1 MKKISN
7 LMFVLIASAISF
19 NAVATSNDID
29 VSVKTLTTNTVTSKQ
44 YQHQHQKQNQTQTAT
59 GGEGGNAVSTSQ
71 GGSGG
76 TGGTGGI
83 GNGGIGN
90 GGEGG
95 IGNGGNSQV
104 QVQGDNFDPD
114 YPVSSAIA
122 PSMSPSAQCMGV
134 ATGGVQTM
142 GFGFSV
148 GKSYESKPCNQR
160 ELVRTLQALGQTQ
173 AALQVA
179 CSIEGA
185 EVTTLCKGM
194 K

>member
-1 MKKISN
+1 MKKISH
-7 LMFVLIASAISF
+7 LMFALIASAISF

-44 YQHQHQKQNQTQTAT
+44 YQHQHQKQNQTAT
-59 GGEGGNAVSTSQ
+59 GGE
-71 GGSGG
+71 
-76 TGGTGGI
+76 
-83 GNGGIGN
+83 GGIGN

>member
-1 MKKISN
+1 
-7 LMFVLIASAISF
+7 MFVLIASAISF
-19 NAVATSNDID
+19 NAYATGTDID
-29 VSVKTLTTNTVTSKQ
+29 VSVKTLTTNTVSNKQSQ
-44 YQHQHQKQNQTQTAT
+44 YQHQRQNQNAT
-59 GGEGGNAVSTSQ
+59 GGDAVSTSQ
-71 GGSGG
+71 G
-76 TGGTGGI
+76 
-83 GNGGIGN
+83 
-90 GGEGG
+90 
-95 IGNGGNSQV
+95 GNGGNSQV
-104 QVQGDNFDPD
+104 QVQGDNFDPNI
-114 YPVSSAIA
+114 PVSSAIA

-185 EVTTLCKGM
+185 ELTTLCKGM